1 MEYMNHYALRI
12 KHYALALPTFLTLGH
27 LRASAHAARLIGMLC
42 IVLLAACSDKEDAP
56 VVVEDSP
63 IDIITLNVDVVLP
76 ADITNLWQ
84 DAIDLAQANI
94 ALAQQRL
101 PQQVKLNLRYHDEHS
116 ENLDQLA
123 FDLTHPKEGDDTCH
137 AIIGPYHSSN
147 AQTFLSYAAQTRLP
161 VVMPTCTSAELQR
174 TNARN
179 TYAWF
184 LTESD
189 ITQCEIMLIAGR
201 DLGYKEAVLIHSDD
215 AYGKSF
221 ADWFAYYATELQID
235 LPPTPTIAYQKGMDL
250 EPFFMQAAEISL
262 ENVLLCVAVSDP
274 DDILDIMVQADDFR
288 FWPENNDSWP
298 VHMDPICSDTSFDDK
313 FFSQINTLRVLG
325 ITPVCSRSY
334 GFWHYIDQVYGR
346 IPHLGEGQM
355 YDAITMIALGAAHQ
369 AKHGDH
375 CLVNGEQVTY
385 NEQPYG
391 PGLTDH
397 MRAVV
402 SNTTDT
408 PTSWT
413 SEGLAL
419 AFNRLSQGRDIDVSG
434 ASGSL
439 VFDLETN
446 TKALNTPYML
456 WELVDYY
463 DDEVEDL
470 RKRLT
475 PKLFLSTG
483 GSNAESSTVALW
495 EQQKQYYQDFTDV
508 SVSHNLPELT
518 DRWAVVISPSTSW
531 ENYRHQADAF
541 AMYQTL
547 RRHGYDDDHIV
558 LIVEDN
564 LADDPRNNYPGQIFV
579 ESAGAL
585 GDDVRQDAVVDYHFS
600 QLTPDDLADIL
611 MGRQSERL
619 PHVIHSDSTSNVFVF
634 WSGHGGSEEGP
645 LWGNEDSKEYFGT
658 DRIRNIVEEM
668 AGTANSSLFT
678 LHSSLKKYRR
688 MMLAIETCYS
698 GHWGLTLEG
707 QPDVV
712 VLTAATP
719 YESSKADVFDH
730 TLGVYLSNAFARTFR
745 RQINENNNI
754 CIYDLYREL
763 VRTTPGS
770 HVSLYNQKEYGS
782 VYTESMNEFF
792 K

>member
-1 MEYMNHYALRI
+1 MDYMNHYSIRTKQRLRV
-12 KHYALALPTFLTLGH
+12 G
-27 LRASAHAARLIGMLC
+27 ASAGIYACC
-42 IVLLAACSDKEDAP
+42 ICLLLLAACSDKEDAP

-76 ADITNLWQ
+76 ADVTNLWQ

-215 AYGKSF
+215 SYGKSF
-221 ADWFAYYATELQID
+221 ADWFAYYATELQIT
-235 LPPTPTIAYQKGMDL
+235 LPPTPTITYQKGMDL

-262 ENVLLCVAVSDP
+262 ESVLLCVAVSEP
-274 DDILDIMVQADDFR
+274 DDILDIMAQADGFD
-288 FWPENNDSWP
+288 FWPENNDTWP
-298 VHMDPICSDTSFDDK
+298 VDMDPICSDTSLDDK
-313 FFSQINTLRVLG
+313 IISQVNTASSFFG
-325 ITPVCSRSY
+325 ITPVCSRSF
-334 GFWHYIDQVYGR
+334 GFWHYINQVYGR
-346 IPHLGEGQM
+346 IPHLGEAQI

-385 NEQPYG
+385 NEQPYS

-402 SNTTDT
+402 SNTTDS

-456 WELVDYY
+456 WELRDVY
-463 DDEVEDL
+463 DDEAEEFHTEL
-470 RKRLT
+470 C

-508 SVSHNLPELT
+508 SVSHNLPDLT

-585 GDDVRQDAVVDYHFS
+585 GDDVRKDAVVDYHFS
-600 QLTPDDLADIL
+600 NLQPDDLADIL
-611 MGRQSERL
+611 MGRQSDRL

-658 DRIRNIVEEM
+658 DRIRNIVSEM
-668 AGTANSSLFT
+668 AGTAAANNSQFSILNSQF
-678 LHSSLKKYRR
+678 KKYRR

-745 RQINENNNI
+745 RQINESNDI